1 MMKFVSPAKDGA
13 AVAFY
18 IYRNHVIS
26 ATHVADVAYLQKA
39 KKAIQKYRSG
49 SRVRKVFFIPH
60 QEIEYFCMAIKI
72 GCSSVL
78 GKPIVLL

>member
-49 SRVRKVFFIPH
+49 SRVWKVFLIPH
-60 QEIEYFCMAIKI
+60 QEIEYFCMASQINAAL
-72 GCSSVL
+72 CL
-78 GKPIVLL
+78 ANR

>member
-39 KKAIQKYRSG
+39 KSHTKISQWL
-49 SRVRKVFFIPH
+49 P
-60 QEIEYFCMAIKI
+60 CMEGLFHSTPGDRI
-72 GCSSVL
+72 
-78 GKPIVLL
+78 LLHGLRN

>member
-26 ATHVADVAYLQKA
+26 ATHQADILILEKA
-39 KKAIQKYRSG
+39 KSHT
-49 SRVRKVFFIPH
+49 KVSQWLP
-60 QEIEYFCMAIKI
+60 CMEGLSYSTPGDRI
-72 GCSSVL
+72 
-78 GKPIVLL
+78 LLHGFTN